1 MLADRE
7 EPTPHLGLKHGGPI
21 NQFCRILTSS
31 IIDLVRMRLSANPR
45 ELAGGVSNRLL
56 AGNSSLASSDRRARD
71 RLSERE
77 AASPVIVDVGAS
89 VPG

>member
-45 ELAGGVSNRLL
+45 ELAGGVSVSGVENGHPCGVKNGRIWQRRQEPIYGRAERL
-56 AGNSSLASSDRRARD
+56 
-71 RLSERE
+71 
-77 AASPVIVDVGAS
+77 
-89 VPG
+89 